1 MDSLKV
7 GLIVFWIILY
17 LGIVIYAVL
26 DMLRGCKSEERKVT
40 NEKVK

>member
-7 GLIVFWIILY
+7 GLVVFWIILY

-26 DMLRGCKSEERKVT
+26 DMLRGWKSEERKVT